1 MHHWFPIWD
10 SKSVN
15 SFHIWSQNVS
25 MVSTFWA
32 QIRQWFPHWKL
43 TLRDL
48 TEIVLDTIDTFELQM
63 RRPLTRSCS
72 QCWRPLTRLGSK
84 CGNHWHVWIPK
95 VETIDAFGFRISTV
109 KVTFAKLSPAQ
120 FQQQFSSAGLS
131 LVLLSALDHPPNPPP
146 TRNSS
151 FTQSLARIYHWS
163 TCESW
168 STTRWHL
175 FDLIGNCQGPNH
187 K

>member
-1 MHHWFPIWD
+1 MVPTLETYTTGFHWNSFGHHWH
-10 SKSVN
+10 V
-15 SFHIWSQNVS
+15 
-25 MVSTFWA
+25 WA
-32 QIRQWFPHWKL
+32 PN
-43 TLRDL
+43 
-48 TEIVLDTIDTFELQM
+48 EETIDAFGLQM
-63 RRPLTRSCS
+63 
-72 QCWRPLTRLGSK
+72 W
-84 CGNHWHVWIPK
+84 NHWHVWIPK

-131 LVLLSALDHPPNPPP
+131 LVLLSALDHPPNHPP
-146 TRNSS
+146 TRDSS

-175 FDLIGNCQGPNH
+175 FDLIHNCPGLNFA
-187 K
+187 KVSLAAKKISVNDFILKKKFERKR